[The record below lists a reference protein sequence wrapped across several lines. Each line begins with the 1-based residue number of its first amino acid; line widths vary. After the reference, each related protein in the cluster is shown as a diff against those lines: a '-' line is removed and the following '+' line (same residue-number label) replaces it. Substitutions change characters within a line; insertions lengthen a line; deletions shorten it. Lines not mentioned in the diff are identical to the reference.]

1 MMDAKLRKAIEAAL
15 DAGDAMFNALWENP
29 DELNWGEVLAFVKAQ
44 HKAIKAA
51 RRALAKANQDKSRG

>member
-15 DAGDAMFNALWENP
+15 DAGDAMFNENREPTMNVGQQWEFF
-29 DELNWGEVLAFVKAQ
+29 AQQ
-44 HKAIKAA
+44 HKAIEAA